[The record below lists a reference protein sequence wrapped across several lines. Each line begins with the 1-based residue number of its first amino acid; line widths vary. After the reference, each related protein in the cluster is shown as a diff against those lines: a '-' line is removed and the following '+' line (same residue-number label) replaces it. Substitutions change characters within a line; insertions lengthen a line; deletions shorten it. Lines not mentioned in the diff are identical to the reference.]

1 MDQLQDHQDKTFSAC
16 IVMDLKEVAVGT
28 GLVSMVDKRVVRK
41 PLFHWLL
48 RIQQSEVPK
57 NDKFEKLP
65 EGQWLPI
72 IEGPVHWNYLDEQGE
87 LAPTTLV
94 DSEVGK
100 HDVLFGVKALR
111 PFIVKAKEVDNVMQ
125 KLLLAKHFERTEH
138 TEEQMSVYTKDL
150 EPYFVNE
157 EKGFAY
163 YQIPID
169 EDLQRQIQATEKFS
183 AMGDLYRAEWLWK
196 NHPAYS
202 KHKGQPLLTG
212 AFIGAH
218 NPETDKGEI
227 YFAIYRGQVSLSDG
241 GRLRF
246 WDKEMEIIDTGLL
259 VRQGK
264 NLLFVRVPNGAVQP
278 LDMETARPV
287 YQFANKKDMMKF
299 LGSADDLDLG
309 SWHVSL
315 QYVGGKWF
323 SGGRSMSKRMEDK
336 LLANITSIVD
346 LSRHELA
353 QAAEAEDAGSE

>member
-1 MDQLQDHQDKTFSAC
+1 MDQLQQHQDKTFSAC
-16 IVMDLKEVAVGT
+16 IVMDLKEVAMGT
-28 GLVSMVDKRVVRK
+28 GLVTMVDKRVVRK

-57 NDKFEKLP
+57 NEKFEKLP

-72 IEGPVHWNYLDEQGE
+72 IEGPVHWNYLDEDGE

-94 DSEVGK
+94 DSEIGQ

-111 PFIVKAKEVDNVMQ
+111 PFIVKAKEVESVMQ
-125 KLLLAKHFERTEH
+125 KLLLAQTTVVTED
-138 TEEQMSVYTKDL
+138 TEEKTSGVVTQL

-202 KHKGQPLLTG
+202 AHKGQPLLTG

-218 NPETDKGEI
+218 NPETNKGEI

-241 GRLRF
+241 GQLRF

-278 LDMETARPV
+278 LDMKEARPV
-287 YQFANKKDMMKF
+287 YQFPDKKEMMKF
-299 LGSADDLDLG
+299 LKNADGLDLG

-323 SGGRSMSKRMEDK
+323 SGARSLAKRMENK
-336 LLANITSIVD
+336 LLANIKTIVD
-346 LSRHELA
+346 LSRYELS
-353 QAAEAEDAGSE
+353 QQKEETDVGSE